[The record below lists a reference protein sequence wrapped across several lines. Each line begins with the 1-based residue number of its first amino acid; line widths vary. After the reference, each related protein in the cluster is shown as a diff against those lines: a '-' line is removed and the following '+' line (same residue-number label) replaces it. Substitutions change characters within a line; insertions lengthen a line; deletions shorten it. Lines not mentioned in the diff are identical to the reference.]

1 MMLVNHRS
9 LSPRTFARATGSGA
23 DRRSISR
30 SVILPWLAAS
40 LFACCYLEVQAQ
52 PSAESQ
58 PRWWKGNLH
67 THSLWSDGDDFP
79 EMIADWYEKRGYH
92 FLALS
97 DHNVLSQGMRWMSY
111 EKIVDRG
118 GAQILE
124 KYLRRFG
131 EHWVETEGEKGTPA
145 YQVRLKPLDEF
156 RYLVETQGKFILIP
170 GEEITDKFEK
180 RPIHMN
186 ATNVA
191 ELIKPLGGGSV
202 REVMQ
207 NNLRSVLEQEKRLGR
222 EILPHL
228 NHPNFQYGV
237 SYEDLAAVVAEQFFE
252 VYNGH
257 PGVNHRGDADHP
269 GIETMWDL
277 ANAIRLAVLDAPP
290 LMGLATDDSHE
301 YHGEPGSRPGRGWVM
316 VRSRFLTPEH
326 LIKAMKAGD
335 FYASSGVTL
344 KDVRYEPSQ
353 RQLQV
358 VVDPEPGATYRI
370 DFIATLRPSSSNP
383 SDATAVSDEKKL
395 PAREETGQ
403 LVASV
408 EGLSATYQCQGNE
421 LYVRAVVTSSLP
433 PADPVWEEQ
442 KQQAWTQP
450 VGYRLGTAE

>member
-1 MMLVNHRS
+1 
-9 LSPRTFARATGSGA
+9 
-23 DRRSISR
+23 
-30 SVILPWLAAS
+30 
-40 LFACCYLEVQAQ
+40 
-52 PSAESQ
+52 
-58 PRWWKGNLH
+58 
-67 THSLWSDGDDFP
+67 
-79 EMIADWYEKRGYH
+79 
-92 FLALS
+92 
-97 DHNVLSQGMRWMSY
+97 
-111 EKIVDRG
+111 
-118 GAQILE
+118 
-124 KYLRRFG
+124 
-131 EHWVETEGEKGTPA
+131 
-145 YQVRLKPLDEF
+145 
-156 RYLVETQGKFILIP
+156 
-170 GEEITDKFEK
+170 
-180 RPIHMN
+180 
-186 ATNVA
+186 
-191 ELIKPLGGGSV
+191 
-202 REVMQ
+202 
-207 NNLRSVLEQEKRLGR
+207 
-222 EILPHL
+222 
-228 NHPNFQYGV
+228 
-237 SYEDLAAVVAEQFFE
+237 VVAEQFFE

-442 KQQAWTQP
+442 KHQAWTQP